1 MPHILVVD
9 DQKDVRTMIAMVLRV
24 NHFEV
29 TEAGS
34 GAAGL
39 EAFAAEVFD
48 AAIVDVFLSDAYG
61 LDVIAAMRQR
71 RPNLPVIAV
80 SGMTSLDF
88 APQSEEFSGVQCLK
102 KPFRPNDLMRA
113 IELAQCAV
121 RPSTGARD
129 DLTPQMQNAP
139 ASRGV

>member
-9 DQKDVRTMIAMVLRV
+9 DQNDVRTMIAMVLRV

-39 EAFAAEVFD
+39 EAFAAEAFD
-48 AAIVDVFLSDAYG
+48 AVIVDVFLSDANG
-61 LDVIAAMRQR
+61 LDVIATMRER
-71 RPNLPVIAV
+71 RPDLPVVAV
-80 SGMTSLDF
+80 SGMTSFDV
-88 APQSEEFSGVQCLK
+88 ASQSDGFSGVQCLR
-102 KPFRPNDLMRA
+102 KPFRPNDLLRA
-113 IELAQCAV
+113 TRWAFGRCRTRGRV
-121 RPSTGARD
+121 NPSKSK
-129 DLTPQMQNAP
+129 NAP